1 MDSTSIFSR
10 SLLLRLILLVFSKQ
24 FAGSLQ
30 SKLGFRIEEFEVFFN
45 FWIEL
50 TAEFGLWVWGSN
62 DYKEELENGNAEFEA
77 VPSE

>member
-50 TAEFGLWVWGSN
+50 TAEFGLWGSN
-62 DYKEELENGNAEFEA
+62 DYKEELENGNAKFEA